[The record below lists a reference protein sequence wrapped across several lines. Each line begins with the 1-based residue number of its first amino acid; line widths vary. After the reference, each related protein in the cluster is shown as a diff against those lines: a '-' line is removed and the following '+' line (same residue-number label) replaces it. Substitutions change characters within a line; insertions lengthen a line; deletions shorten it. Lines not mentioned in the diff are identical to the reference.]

1 VSFVR
6 SNLGSI
12 GLQNFLGGKQLIQNI
27 TNGVQAVQQLAMK
40 PTSAEASSTPA
51 NSMESFG
58 SYLENALNQVAD
70 QEQQAKDMSNKFVL
84 GEVNIDEVMISSQQ
98 ALLSLQLTTQVR
110 NKVIEAY
117 QEIMRT
123 QI

>member
-1 VSFVR
+1 MIERMSFDAVKP
-6 SNLGSI
+6 LAGT
-12 GLQNFLGGKQLIQNI
+12 QLSGAAQS
-27 TNGVQAVQQLAMK
+27 
-40 PTSAEASSTPA
+40 PTPA
-51 NSMESFG
+51 ESMKQFSSFLNDA
-58 SYLENALNQVAD
+58 LEGVAAQEANAQQVNNQFLLGKVNAD
-70 QEQQAKDMSNKFVL
+70 EM
-84 GEVNIDEVMISSQQ
+84 MIASEQ

>member
-1 VSFVR
+1 M
-6 SNLGSI
+6 
-12 GLQNFLGGKQLIQNI
+12 IQNLLI
-27 TNGVQAVQQLAMK
+27 GTQTIQPLAMK
-40 PTSAEASSTPA
+40 SATAQTGGAAGSGQ
-51 NSMESFG
+51 SFG
-58 SYLENALNQVAD
+58 TYLEDALNQVAA
-70 QEQQAKDMSNKFVL
+70 QEQQAKDMNNKFVL
-84 GEVNIDEVMISSQQ
+84 GEVNIDEAMISSQQ

>member
-1 VSFVR
+1 M
-6 SNLGSI
+6 
-12 GLQNFLGGKQLIQNI
+12 IQNNI
-27 TNGVQAVQQLAMK
+27 SLDMIQRLEAVAEPVKPTAASPSEAIQSFSSYLTDALNGVAEQENNVQRLNEQFLLGQANV
-40 PTSAEASSTPA
+40 
-51 NSMESFG
+51 
-58 SYLENALNQVAD
+58 D
-70 QEQQAKDMSNKFVL
+70 Q
-84 GEVNIDEVMISSQQ
+84 VMIASEQ

>member
-1 VSFVR
+1 M
-6 SNLGSI
+6 
-12 GLQNFLGGKQLIQNI
+12 IQN
-27 TNGVQAVQQLAMK
+27 TMFSTQALKPLQLQANK
-40 PTSAEASSTPA
+40 EQVTTTPA
-51 NSMESFG
+51 ESLSNFG
-58 SYLENALNQVAD
+58 SFLENAIQQVAD
-70 QEQQAKDMSNKFVL
+70 QEKNSNMMSDKLLL
-84 GEVNIDEVMISSQQ
+84 GQVNVDQVMIASEQ

>member
-1 VSFVR
+1 M
-6 SNLGSI
+6 
-12 GLQNFLGGKQLIQNI
+12 IQNLLI
-27 TNGVQAVQQLAMK
+27 GTQAVQPLAMK
-40 PTSAEASSTPA
+40 PVASEASAVSETGQ
-51 NSMESFG
+51 SFG

-84 GEVNIDEVMISSQQ
+84 GEVNIDEAMISSQQ

>member
-1 VSFVR
+1 M
-6 SNLGSI
+6 
-12 GLQNFLGGKQLIQNI
+12 IQNL
-27 TNGVQAVQQLAMK
+27 NVVSAAVKPLAMK
-40 PTSAEASSTPA
+40 TAAEDPSVVA
-51 NSMESFG
+51 NSGQSFG
-58 SYLENALNQVAD
+58 SYLENALNQVAA
-70 QEQQAKDMSNKFVL
+70 QEEQAKDMSNKFVL
-84 GEVNIDEVMISSQQ
+84 GEVNIDEAMISSQQ

>member
-1 VSFVR
+1 M
-6 SNLGSI
+6 
-12 GLQNFLGGKQLIQNI
+12 IQNLLI
-27 TNGVQAVQQLAMK
+27 GAQTVQPLAMK
-40 PTSAEASSTPA
+40 SAAVESGEVAGSKQ
-51 NSMESFG
+51 SFG
-58 SYLENALNQVAD
+58 SYLEDALNQVAD
-70 QEQQAKDMSNKFVL
+70 QEQQAKDMSNKLVL
-84 GEVNIDEVMISSQQ
+84 GEVNIDEAMISSQQ

>member
-1 VSFVR
+1 M
-6 SNLGSI
+6 
-12 GLQNFLGGKQLIQNI
+12 IQNL
-27 TNGVQAVQQLAMK
+27 NVVSAAVKPLAMK
-40 PTSAEASSTPA
+40 TAAEDTSAVA
-51 NSMESFG
+51 NSEQSFG
-58 SYLENALNQVAD
+58 SYLENALNQVAT
-70 QEQQAKDMSNKFVL
+70 QEEQAKDMSNKFVL
-84 GEVNIDEVMISSQQ
+84 GEVNIDEAMISSQQ

>member
-1 VSFVR
+1 M
-6 SNLGSI
+6 I
-12 GLQNFLGGKQLIQNI
+12 QNFMIGSQTIQP
-27 TNGVQAVQQLAMK
+27 LAMK
-40 PTSAEASSTPA
+40 TAAAEKTGAADSSQSFSA
-51 NSMESFG
+51 
-58 SYLENALNQVAD
+58 YLQDALSQVAD
-70 QEQQAKDMSNKFVL
+70 QEQYAKEMNNKFVL
-84 GEVNIDEVMISSQQ
+84 GEVNIDETMIASQQ

>member
-1 VSFVR
+1 MIERMSFDAVKP
-6 SNLGSI
+6 LVGP
-12 GLQNFLGGKQLIQNI
+12 QLPN
-27 TNGVQAVQQLAMK
+27 K
-40 PTSAEASSTPA
+40 PQTPTPA
-51 NSMESFG
+51 ESINNFS
-58 SYLENALNQVAD
+58 SYLSDALDGVAAQEANAQKVNDQFMLGNASAD
-70 QEQQAKDMSNKFVL
+70 QM
-84 GEVNIDEVMISSQQ
+84 MIASEQ

>member
-1 VSFVR
+1 M
-6 SNLGSI
+6 
-12 GLQNFLGGKQLIQNI
+12 IQNLTI
-27 TNGVQAVQQLAMK
+27 GAQAIQPLAMK
-40 PTSAEASSTPA
+40 STTVE
-51 NSMESFG
+51 SDGVSGSKQSFG
-58 SYLENALNQVAD
+58 SYLEDALNQVAD

-84 GEVNIDEVMISSQQ
+84 GEVNIDEAMISSQQ

>member
-1 VSFVR
+1 M
-6 SNLGSI
+6 NIAI
-12 GLQNFLGGKQLIQNI
+12 GQQVVTPLQMKTTETQSVAG
-27 TNGVQAVQQLAMK
+27 LADG
-40 PTSAEASSTPA
+40 
-51 NSMESFG
+51 ESKGFG
-58 SYLENALNQVAD
+58 AYLEDALNQVAA
-70 QEQQAKDMSNKFVL
+70 QEQNAKDMNNKFVL
-84 GEVNIDEVMISSQQ
+84 GEVNVDEAMIASQQ

>member
-1 VSFVR
+1 MIQ
-6 SNLGSI
+6 NLSI
-12 GLQNFLGGKQLIQNI
+12 GA
-27 TNGVQAVQQLAMK
+27 QAIKPLAMK
-40 PTSAEASSTPA
+40 TPSAESSPVA
-51 NSMESFG
+51 DSGQSFS
-58 SYLENALNQVAD
+58 SYLQDALNQVAD

-84 GEVNIDEVMISSQQ
+84 GEVNIDEAMISSQQ

>member
-1 VSFVR
+1 MIQNFTIGAQSIQPLQMKT
-6 SNLGSI
+6 SEAQSSI
-12 GLQNFLGGKQLIQNI
+12 GLSD
-27 TNGVQAVQQLAMK
+27 
-40 PTSAEASSTPA
+40 SA
-51 NSMESFG
+51 NSFG
-58 SYLENALNQVAD
+58 SYLEDALNQVAA
-70 QEQQAKDMSNKFVL
+70 QEQHAKDMNNKFVL
-84 GEVNIDEVMISSQQ
+84 GEVNVDEAMISSQQ

>member
-1 VSFVR
+1 MIERMSFD
-6 SNLGSI
+6 
-12 GLQNFLGGKQLIQNI
+12 
-27 TNGVQAVQQLAMK
+27 AVKPLEGTQLAGN
-40 PTSAEASSTPA
+40 SQSLTPA
-51 NSMESFG
+51 ESMKQFSSFLSDALDGVAALETNAQQVNSQFLLG
-58 SYLENALNQVAD
+58 KVNADEMMVAS
-70 QEQQAKDMSNKFVL
+70 E
-84 GEVNIDEVMISSQQ
+84 Q

>member
-1 VSFVR
+1 M
-6 SNLGSI
+6 
-12 GLQNFLGGKQLIQNI
+12 IQNLLI
-27 TNGVQAVQQLAMK
+27 GTQAVQPLAMK
-40 PTSAEASSTPA
+40 TPAAETSAVSGTGQ
-51 NSMESFG
+51 SFG

-84 GEVNIDEVMISSQQ
+84 GEVNIDEAMISSQQ

>member
-1 VSFVR
+1 M
-6 SNLGSI
+6 
-12 GLQNFLGGKQLIQNI
+12 IQNI
-27 TNGVQAVQQLAMK
+27 TIGTTNVTPLSMK
-40 PTSAEASSTPA
+40 TAETSKSTGLGEASKG
-51 NSMESFG
+51 FG
-58 SYLENALNQVAD
+58 SYLEDALNQVAA
-70 QEQQAKDMSNKFVL
+70 QEQNAKEMNNKFVL
-84 GEVNIDEVMISSQQ
+84 GEVNVDEAMISSQQ

>member
-1 VSFVR
+1 MKSATAQTGEAA
-6 SNLGSI
+6 GS
-12 GLQNFLGGKQLIQNI
+12 GQ
-27 TNGVQAVQQLAMK
+27 
-40 PTSAEASSTPA
+40 
-51 NSMESFG
+51 SFG
-58 SYLENALNQVAD
+58 TFLEDALNQVAA
-70 QEQQAKDMSNKFVL
+70 QEQQAKDMNNKFIL
-84 GEVNIDEVMISSQQ
+84 GEVNIDEAMISSQQ

>member
-1 VSFVR
+1 
-6 SNLGSI
+6 
-12 GLQNFLGGKQLIQNI
+12 LIQNNI
-27 TNGVQAVQQLAMK
+27 NMNMIQRLETATEPIKPAVTSPSEAIKSFSSYLTDALNGVAAQESNVQR
-40 PTSAEASSTPA
+40 
-51 NSMESFG
+51 
-58 SYLENALNQVAD
+58 LN
-70 QEQQAKDMSNKFVL
+70 EQFLL
-84 GEVNIDEVMISSQQ
+84 GEANVDQVMIASEQ

>member
-1 VSFVR
+1 M
-6 SNLGSI
+6 
-12 GLQNFLGGKQLIQNI
+12 IQNLTI
-27 TNGVQAVQQLAMK
+27 GAQSIRPLAMK
-40 PTSAEASSTPA
+40 TTETQTAPGLSDTTKG
-51 NSMESFG
+51 FG
-58 SYLENALNQVAD
+58 SYLEDALNQVAA
-70 QEQQAKDMSNKFVL
+70 QEQTAKDMNNKFVL
-84 GEVNIDEVMISSQQ
+84 GEVNVDEAMISSQQ

>member
-1 VSFVR
+1 
-6 SNLGSI
+6 LAI
-12 GLQNFLGGKQLIQNI
+12 G
-27 TNGVQAVQQLAMK
+27 TQAVQQLALK
-40 PTSAEASSTPA
+40 TSTAQSSSVPTNSTQ
-51 NSMESFG
+51 SFS
-58 SYLENALNQVAD
+58 SYLEDALNQVAN
-70 QEQQAKDMSNKFVL
+70 QEQQAKEMNNKFVL
-84 GEVNIDEVMISSQQ
+84 GEVNVDEALISSQQ

>member
-1 VSFVR
+1 MIQ
-6 SNLGSI
+6 NLSI
-12 GLQNFLGGKQLIQNI
+12 GA
-27 TNGVQAVQQLAMK
+27 QAIKPLAMK
-40 PTSAEASSTPA
+40 TSTAETATVDGSGQ
-51 NSMESFG
+51 SFG
-58 SYLENALNQVAD
+58 AYLQDALNQVAN
-70 QEQQAKDMSNKFVL
+70 QEQQAKDMNNKFVL
-84 GEVNIDEVMISSQQ
+84 GEVGLEDTMISASQ